1 MTTGSTKSS
10 RKKQQQAVANAPVKT
25 ETSVPD
31 EARAEDLSHR
41 SWLLS
46 SIGIMLVG
54 AILRLYDLP
63 LVPFHHDEGV
73 NGNFLVRLV
82 RDGFYHYDPENYHG
96 PTLYY
101 FAAVIPWII
110 RFLFGPLAQNSY
122 GLTTFNVRLVPALFG
137 LGTIWLVLSL
147 HRRLGKIGSLAAAA
161 LLAVSPGAVYLS
173 RYFIHESLFV
183 FFTFGIVVAALKYY
197 EEGHAIY
204 LVLAAASAAL
214 LFATKETWIIS
225 VGVLLLA
232 LLSTHVYR
240 WLWPV
245 LGLAYRWL
253 LRALGFEEKRKRKMT
268 SNESPGNLSE
278 WLQETT
284 NRLGGTVNVVVW
296 VVVAVGVFT
305 VVGVLFYS
313 SFLKNWKGVS
323 DSLKTFQVW
332 RKTGQTAHVH
342 SNWTYIANWLP
353 FQEAPLLVLGAIGAA
368 IVVWKPK
375 NSFALFSAFWAFGI
389 IAAYS
394 LVPYKTPWLML
405 NFLVP
410 LALIAGYGIE
420 WIYHRLR
427 AQEITRGLIFV
438 AILSCLA
445 ISGGVPNVALFCK
458 AMSGGDP
465 NMALAQFKREMNWR
479 AIIPGYQTID
489 LNFLNYDN
497 DNEYYVYVYAHTRR
511 DLLTLTDDIDQ
522 VAKRSGTG
530 FETGITIVSPDYWP
544 LPWYFRDYQ
553 RVGYYGR
560 VSPSTEPI
568 VIASEAQRAEVQAT
582 FGDRYRQVNSKFALR
597 PGVDLLLFVRRDVAG
612 P

>member
-1 MTTGSTKSS
+1 LEKQVSTGSTKSNN
-10 RKKQQQAVANAPVKT
+10 RKKQPKAVMNSNRT
-25 ETSVPD
+25 ETPVPD
-31 EARAEDLSHR
+31 DAPRPDISYR
-41 SWLLS
+41 SWLLG
-46 SIGIMLVG
+46 SIMIMLVG
-54 AILRLYDLP
+54 AILRLYDLT

-110 RFLFGPLAQNSY
+110 RFLFGPSAQNVY

-137 LGTIWLVLSL
+137 LGTIWLVLL
-147 HRRLGKIGSLAAAA
+147 LRRRLGTIGSLAAAA

-183 FFTFGIVVAALKYY
+183 FFTFGIVVASLKYY

-204 LVLAAASAAL
+204 LILAAASAAL

-225 VGVLLLA
+225 VGVLIIA
-232 LLSTHVYR
+232 LFSTHVYR
-240 WLWPV
+240 WLWR
-245 LGLAYRWL
+245 GMRFACRWL
-253 LRALGFEEKRKRKMT
+253 WRALGLEGKRDRKGT
-268 SNESPGNLSE
+268 SDESPDSLSE

-296 VVVAVGVFT
+296 VVVAVGVFAA
-305 VVGVLFYS
+305 VGIFFYS
-313 SFLKNWKGVS
+313 SFLTNWKGVS
-323 DSLKTFQVW
+323 DSLRTFLIW
-332 RKTGQTAHVH
+332 SKTGQTAHTHPGWYYV
-342 SNWTYIANWLP
+342 AKWLP

-368 IVVWKPK
+368 IVAWKPK
-375 NSFALFSAFWAFGI
+375 NSFALFAALWAFGI

-420 WIYHRLR
+420 WIYQRLR
-427 AQEITRGLIFV
+427 ELEITRSVAFLGLV
-438 AILSCLA
+438 VYLL
-445 ISGGVPNVALFCK
+445 ISGVVPNV
-458 AMSGGDP
+458 S
-465 NMALAQFKREMNWR
+465 LAYFKKETNWR
-479 AIIPGYQTID
+479 TAIPGFQTVD
-489 LNFLNYDN
+489 LNFFNYDN

-511 DLLTLTDDIDQ
+511 ETLALLDEIDK

-544 LPWYFRDYQ
+544 LPWYFRDYS

-560 VSPSTEPI
+560 TSASSEPI
-568 VIASEAQRAEVQAT
+568 IIASEAQRAEMQT
-582 FGDRYRQVNSKFALR
+582 TLGDRYRQVNSKFALR
-597 PGVDLLLFVRRDVAG
+597 PGVELLLFVRKDVAG